1 MTENEYRALQEQI
14 TKLYESTK
22 YKGYSAKERAG
33 AEKFCLAVKS
43 MLKSNFK
50 YQWNEER

>member
-1 MTENEYRALQEQI
+1 MTKNEYEALQEQI

-22 YKGYSAKERAG
+22 YKGYSAKERDG

-43 MLKSNFK
+43 MLKKNFEL
-50 YQWNEER
+50 Q